1 MAFESRRERYNSKRK
16 ICLDDTKN
24 RKKCETL
31 FTIVKY
37 GGNPEHK
44 KNPNDFGLEPQVGAR
59 QGKSLCDE
67 VAIFEKEKA
76 VDLLKEGVR
85 RGMISEQK
93 RNEFPQ
99 NIWAVDSNDK
109 PLEAQLE
116 NQATG
121 TYHGYPVPESDPMGS
136 EIIEK
141 WNERRR

>member
-1 MAFESRRERYNSKRK
+1 MAFESRREKYNPKRK
-16 ICLDDTKN
+16 IRSQSVEN
-24 RKKCETL
+24 REKCKTLIET
-31 FTIVKY
+31 VNY
-37 GGNPEHK
+37 GGNSEHK
-44 KNPNDFGLEPQVGAR
+44 KNPNDFNLKPPVGAR

-67 VAIFEKEKA
+67 VGIFEKEKA

-85 RGMISEQK
+85 RGMISEQE

-99 NIWAVDSNDK
+99 NIWAVDSNGK

-136 EIIEK
+136 EIIEE
-141 WNERRR
+141 WNGRRR